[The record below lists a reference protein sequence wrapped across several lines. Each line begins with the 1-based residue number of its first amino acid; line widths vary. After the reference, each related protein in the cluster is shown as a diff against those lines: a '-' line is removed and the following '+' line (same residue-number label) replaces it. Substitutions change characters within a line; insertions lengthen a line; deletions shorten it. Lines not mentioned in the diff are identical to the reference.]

1 MLAVDGLRLM
11 ELLSLT
17 PFNPGER
24 KGIIGEIIALS
35 RDEALD

>member
-17 PFNPGER
+17 PFSAGER
-24 KGIIGEIIALS
+24 KQIIEEMIALA
-35 RDEALD
+35 RDEAPD